1 MYAPHSMTW
10 YEKVGSA
17 YVRHEVSPVMWQ
29 ASEIAISDK
38 RGTTAADK
46 ATVFVPFSTGTFAF
60 KKGDVLVKGIVP
72 DEITPSFGLSA
83 LMAKYP
89 STIRLTMVDRHDHG
103 SDSARHYELRGG
115 V

>member
-1 MYAPHSMTW
+1 MYTPHSMTW

-38 RGTTAADK
+38 RGLPRLTRQRCSCRSQQALS
-46 ATVFVPFSTGTFAF
+46 PS
-60 KKGDVLVKGIVP
+60 KGDVLVKGIVP